1 MPAKSWCYLL
11 GGGALVVLGLRRR
24 CAAGAVLACIGTML
38 ALGAVEFL
46 PRSGRL
52 AGAPTPIPDRP
63 LAPPPAL
70 PSVHA
75 ILDAAEPL
83 DVVQEASEESFPASD
98 APGWI

>member
-1 MPAKSWCYLL
+1 MSAKSWCYLL
-11 GGGALVVLGLRRR
+11 GGGALVVLGLMRRSSVG
-24 CAAGAVLACIGTML
+24 AALACVGSILTLRGIEL
-38 ALGAVEFL
+38 L

-52 AGAPTPIPDRP
+52 PGAPTPIPNRP

-70 PSVHA
+70 PSVHP